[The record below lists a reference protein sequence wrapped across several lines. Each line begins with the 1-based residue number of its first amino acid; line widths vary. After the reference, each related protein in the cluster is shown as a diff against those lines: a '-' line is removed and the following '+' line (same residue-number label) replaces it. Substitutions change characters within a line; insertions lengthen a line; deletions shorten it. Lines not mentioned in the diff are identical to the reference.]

1 MAVMTRIKSN
11 MIKVGI
17 IGVGT
22 VGTSVANILKEN
34 ADVISARA
42 GRDIVVKSGVV
53 RNLSKDRGLDII
65 LTDSVDDILND
76 KEIDIVVELM
86 GGVDEPF
93 VVVKR
98 ALESGKAVVTAN
110 KALLAYHRYELQEL
124 AGNIPFEFEAS
135 VAGGIPIIT
144 ALRDGPGG
152 IPIITA
158 LRDGLSANHI
168 ESIMGIMNGTCN
180 YMMTEMTNN
189 GVSYDAILKEA
200 QDLGYAEADPTFDV
214 GGYDAAH
221 KLLILASIA
230 YGLDAKPEDI
240 LIEGIENV
248 SSEDIAFAKEFGYAI
263 KLLAIAKKDK
273 DEVELRVHAAL
284 IKKDEMIA
292 KIDGVMNG
300 VSVVG
305 DKVGETL
312 YYGPGA
318 GGDATASAV
327 VANIIDIA
335 RSGKST
341 PMLGFNRPMEGNALR
356 LKSSDDIESKYYLRI
371 NVTDKAGVLAQLSKI
386 FESYNISIETMLQR
400 SNENGSANLLISTH
414 LSVEKS
420 VKNLINEIEQLTFVN
435 GRPAMIR
442 II

>member
-1 MAVMTRIKSN
+1 

-22 VGTSVANILKEN
+22 VGTSVANILKDN

-42 GRDIVVKSGVV
+42 GQSIEVKSGVV
-53 RNLSKDRGLDII
+53 KNINKDRGLDIKI
-65 LTDSVDDILND
+65 TDNVDDILND
-76 KEIDIVVELM
+76 NEIDIVVELM
-86 GGVDEPF
+86 GGVEEPF
-93 VVVKR
+93 EVVKK
-98 ALESGKAVVTAN
+98 ALKSGKAVVTAN
-110 KALLAYHRYELQEL
+110 KALLAYHRYELAEL
-124 AGNIPFEFEAS
+124 AKDIAFEYEAA
-135 VAGGIPIIT
+135 VA
-144 ALRDGPGG
+144 GG

-168 ESIMGIMNGTCN
+168 DSIMGIMNGTCN
-180 YMMTEMTNN
+180 YMMTKMTNE
-189 GVSYDAILKEA
+189 GVAYDDILKES
-200 QDLGYAEADPTFDV
+200 QELGYAEADPTFDV

-230 YGLDAKPEDI
+230 YGIDAKPEDI

-248 SSEDIAFAKEFGYAI
+248 TQEDIAFAKEFGYAI
-263 KLLAIAKKDK
+263 KLLGIAKKDGN
-273 DEVELRVHAAL
+273 EVELRVHACL
-284 IKKDEMIA
+284 ISQDEMIA

-300 VSVVG
+300 ISVVG

-341 PMLGFNRPMEGNALR
+341 PMLGFDKPMEGKQLT
-356 LKSSDDIESKYYLRI
+356 LKATENIESKYYLRI
-371 NVTDKAGVLAQLSKI
+371 NVSDKAGVLAKI
-386 FESYNISIETMLQR
+386 TKLFEDNNISVETMLQR
-400 SNENGSANLLISTH
+400 PASTNSANLLISTH
-414 LSVEKS
+414 IAFERDIQAMMKD
-420 VKNLINEIEQLTFVN
+420 IEALDFVN
-435 GRPAMIR
+435 STPVMIR
-442 II
+442 IV

>member
-1 MAVMTRIKSN
+1 

-65 LTDSVDDILND
+65 LTDNVDDVLND
-76 KEIDIVVELM
+76 DEIDIVVELM

-144 ALRDGPGG
+144 ALRDG
-152 IPIITA
+152 
-158 LRDGLSANHI
+158 LSANHI

-200 QDLGYAEADPTFDV
+200 QDLGYAEADPSFDV

-263 KLLAIAKKDK
+263 KLLAIAKKDNN
-273 DEVELRVHAAL
+273 EVELRVHAAL
-284 IKKDEMIA
+284 IKKEAMIA

-312 YYGPGA
+312 YYGAGA

-341 PMLGFNRPMEGNALR
+341 PMLGFNRPMEGNTLT

-400 SNENGSANLLISTH
+400 SSENGSANLLISTH
-414 LSVEKS
+414 KAVEKDIQS
-420 VKNLINEIEQLTFVN
+420 MLKELEKLDFINF
-435 GRPAMIR
+435 RPVMIR
-442 II
+442 IV

>member
-1 MAVMTRIKSN
+1 

-22 VGTSVANILKEN
+22 VGTSVAEILRDN

-42 GRDIVVKSGVV
+42 GVDIVVKSGVV
-53 RNLSKDRGLDII
+53 KNLNKDRGLDII
-65 LTDSVDDILND
+65 ITDNVDDILDD

-86 GGVDEPF
+86 GGVEEPF
-93 VVVKR
+93 EVVKK
-98 ALESGKAVVTAN
+98 ALKAGKAVVTAN
-110 KALLAYHRYELQEL
+110 KALLAYHRYELQTI
-124 AGNIPFEFEAS
+124 AKDIAFEYEAS
-135 VAGGIPIIT
+135 VA
-144 ALRDGPGG
+144 GG

-180 YMMTEMTNN
+180 YMMTKMTDE

-200 QDLGYAEADPTFDV
+200 QDLGYAESDPSFDV
-214 GGYDAAH
+214 GGFDAAH

-230 YGLDAKPEDI
+230 YGIDAKPEDI
-240 LIEGIENV
+240 LIEGIDKV
-248 SSEDIAFAKEFGYAI
+248 RSEDIAFAKEFGYAI
-263 KLLAIAKKDK
+263 KLLGIAKKDEN
-273 DEVELRVHAAL
+273 EVELRVHACL
-284 IKKDEMIA
+284 IKQEEMIA
-292 KIDGVMNG
+292 KIDGVMNAI
-300 VSVVG
+300 SVVG

-341 PMLGFNRPMEGNALR
+341 PMLGFNRPMEGSKLT
-356 LKSSDDIESKYYLRI
+356 LKSPDDINSKYYLRI
-371 NVTDKAGVLAQLSKI
+371 NVSDRTGVLASVTKL
-386 FESYNISIETMLQR
+386 FEENQISVETMLQR
-400 SNENGSANLLISTH
+400 PSTQTSANLLISTH
-414 LSVEKS
+414 IALEKD
-420 VKNLINEIEQLTFVN
+420 VQKLIKELEAQDFVN
-435 GRPAMIR
+435 ATPVMIR
-442 II
+442 IV